1 MKKISKGVFR
11 QRVNIIHASSQ
22 LLFINFGLFIK
33 ASWVTIVLQ
42 LTVRLLTIK
51 LLCFTNQKKN
61 DFKKGY
67 CEKGWAALSMLT
79 FGFYCCV
86 AENLFLLN

>member
-33 ASWVTIVLQ
+33 ASWVTLVL
-42 LTVRLLTIK
+42 TNKNWFVTIK
-51 LLCFTNQKKN
+51 LLIALLIRKKTKN
-61 DFKKGY
+61 DFQKRILRKRMGSIINADF
-67 CEKGWAALSMLT
+67 WIL
-79 FGFYCCV
+79 
-86 AENLFLLN
+86 